1 MSGEP
6 PVIVVPPRGLPIALP
21 FRAMNASFDLTDRI
35 ALITGASRGI
45 GEAIARAFADAG
57 ALVIVTSRKL
67 DGCEAVAA
75 SIREAGGK
83 AEARVCHIGDRDA
96 IAACVADV
104 VAAHGRI
111 DVLVNNAA
119 ANPYFGHVLD
129 TDPGAY
135 QKTVD
140 VNIGGYFAMS
150 QAVGQQMRD
159 QGSGAILNVAS
170 IDGLRPGVMRG
181 IYSITKAAVIQ
192 MTKVFARECAPLGI
206 RVNALL
212 PGLTETKFASALTQN
227 PAILEMAL
235 QHIPMH
241 RIAQPTEMTGAALY
255 LCSDASS
262 YTTGACL
269 EVDGGFLLV

>member
-1 MSGEP
+1 VSGEP
-6 PVIVVPPRGLPIALP
+6 AVIVVPPRGLPIALP

-57 ALVIVTSRKL
+57 ALVIVTSRKI

-83 AEARVCHIGDRDA
+83 AEARACHIGDRDA

-150 QAVGQQMRD
+150 QVVGQQMRQ

>member
-1 MSGEP
+1 
-6 PVIVVPPRGLPIALP
+6 
-21 FRAMNASFDLTDRI
+21 MNASFDLTDRI

-75 SIREAGGK
+75 SIREAGGR
-83 AEARVCHIGDRDA
+83 AEARVCHIGDRNA

-150 QAVGQQMRD
+150 QVVGQQMRQ

>member
-1 MSGEP
+1 
-6 PVIVVPPRGLPIALP
+6 
-21 FRAMNASFDLTDRI
+21 MNTSFDLTDRV

-45 GEAIARAFADAG
+45 GEAMARRLAHAG
-57 ALVIVTSRKL
+57 AVVICTSRKIA
-67 DGCEAVAA
+67 GCEVVAA
-75 SIREAGGK
+75 SIREAGGR
-83 AEARVCHIGDRDA
+83 AEARACHIGDPTA

-104 VAAHGRI
+104 IEAHGRI
-111 DVLVNNAA
+111 DILINNAA

-135 QKTVD
+135 AKTID

-150 QAVGQQMRD
+150 QAVGQHMRD
-159 QGSGAILNVAS
+159 AGKGVIVNVAS
-170 IDGLRPGVMRG
+170 IDGMRPGFMRG
-181 IYSITKAAVIQ
+181 IYSISKAAIIQ

-206 RVNALL
+206 RVNAIL

-227 PAILEMAL
+227 PAIKEMAL
-235 QHIPMH
+235 QHIPLG
-241 RIAQPTEMTGAALY
+241 RIAQPDEMTGAALY